1 MLLIYTL
8 ILKCEKDK
16 LYKLEGNLTKRSNIV
31 TRLPTGDK
39 MELPSGE
46 NWMFPLL
53 YTLPQTLF
61 NR

>member
-1 MLLIYTL
+1 MLLIYKL

-46 NWMFPLL
+46 N
-53 YTLPQTLF
+53 
-61 NR
+61 